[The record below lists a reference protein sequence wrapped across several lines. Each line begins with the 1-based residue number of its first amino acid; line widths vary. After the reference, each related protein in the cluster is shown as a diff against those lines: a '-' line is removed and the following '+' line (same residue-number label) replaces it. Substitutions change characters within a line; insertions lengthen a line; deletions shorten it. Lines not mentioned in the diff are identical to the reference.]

1 LGAVAP
7 VLVAEV
13 SYDQVDDLRFR
24 HPSRFVRWRPDRD
37 PGSCLVDRLEEHA
50 AGVVELLP

>member
-1 LGAVAP
+1 

-13 SYDQVDDLRFR
+13 AYDQVDDLRFR

-37 PGSCLVDRLEEHA
+37 PGSCLLDQLEEHA
-50 AGVVELLP
+50 TGLAQLLP